1 MSQLGFTFYPKDWW
15 TSDTFFEFSLT
26 QRYIYLECLFLMYSN
41 GGSMRSDKLF
51 FERRMLATI
60 SNDDWD
66 KVVSKFEI
74 VDGLLTN
81 ASVNSR
87 LRKTLANRENGE
99 KGGRPPGDKII
110 YTKTGKPV
118 PSIIDGGHFIYLI
131 FDSHTVQYKI
141 GETKNL
147 KNRRQTIKRPSKH
160 LSIIDFGIHDPFT
173 CQELE
178 KHIKYKYKEKIISG
192 DWFYLN
198 EKEVSEIISL
208 INNGVINPKNP
219 SNNPPLER
227 EREIESKIEIENKV
241 NNKEQ
246 PALTFSSTQFGKK
259 PIKKLKESCAGY
271 SEWLNTIAKKNSLL
285 VHDVLEWLDAFE
297 LHILGSGKMEET
309 EQEFKRY
316 FNSWI
321 TSEIRQGRKPK
332 VENQSKDA
340 PQKTHEQIAQEVII
354 KKYGNRAY

>member
-15 TSDTFFEFSLT
+15 FSDTFFELSPI

-41 GGSMRSDKLF
+41 GGTMKIMKSH
-51 FERRMLATI
+51 FENRIRMKVDE
-60 SNDDWD
+60 DDW
-66 KVVSKFEI
+66 KSVTEKFEI
-74 VDGLLTN
+74 EDNEYTHI
-81 ASVNSR
+81 SVNSR
-87 LRKTLANRENGE
+87 LRKQKANRENGK
-99 KGGRPPGDKII
+99 KGGRPPKDE
-110 YTKTGKPV
+110 KPKK
-118 PSIIDGGHFIYLI
+118 PNS
-131 FDSHTVQYKI
+131 
-141 GETKNL
+141 ET
-147 KNRRQTIKRPSKH
+147 Q
-160 LSIIDFGIHDPFT
+160 
-173 CQELE
+173 
-178 KHIKYKYKEKIISG
+178 
-192 DWFYLN
+192 
-198 EKEVSEIISL
+198 
-208 INNGVINPKNP
+208 
-219 SNNPPLER
+219 NNPPLESER

-246 PALTFSSTQFGKK
+246 PTLTFSSTQFGKK
-259 PIKKLKESCAGY
+259 PIKKLKESCVGY

-297 LHILGSGKMEET
+297 LHILGSGKIEET

-354 KKYGNRAY
+354 KKYGNRSH